1 MAQKKYHSGAKK
13 IAISTRLIKKGVLDG
28 FTGEWTCTNGEMVKA
43 INEALVEGKY
53 KMTEGQAIKAMTLWC
68 LRRQEWHRNKY
79 GF

>member
-1 MAQKKYHSGAKK
+1 MSELQPQGEKRR
-13 IAISTRLIKKGVLDG
+13 AIWRVIPPPPRVAL
-28 FTGEWTCTNGEMVKA
+28 NRVKA

-53 KMTEGQAIKAMTLWC
+53 KMTEGQAVKAMTLWC